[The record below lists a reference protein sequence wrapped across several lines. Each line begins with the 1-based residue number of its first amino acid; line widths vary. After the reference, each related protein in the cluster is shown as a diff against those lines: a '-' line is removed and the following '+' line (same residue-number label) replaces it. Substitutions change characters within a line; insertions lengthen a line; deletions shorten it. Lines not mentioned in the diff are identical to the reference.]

1 MIESDK
7 NTSCLKEIPA
17 LPRVTPVDSAG
28 NYFFE
33 IATFVNNILAVLEE
47 NADKIPV
54 EDLKIV
60 ERNADDLQRWLGERY
75 VYEPFILGF
84 DDLADTEEFKS
95 LVGEQAGESDLR
107 RLRTLG
113 AIDTDEIFRE
123 AEDELYGQGVEI
135 REGLLFAL
143 RKVLVKQVN
152 ASAAAGLILP
162 NGGRDEQDDEL
173 AM

>member
-1 MIESDK
+1 MIESNK
-7 NTSCLKEIPA
+7 GTPSLESIPA
-17 LPRVTPVDSAG
+17 LPRVTSVESAG

-33 IATFVNNILAVLEE
+33 VGMFINNILEVLEK
-47 NADKIPV
+47 NADKIPTEDFQRV
-54 EDLKIV
+54 EKD
-60 ERNADDLQRWLGERY
+60 AGGLQRWMGERY
-75 VYEPFILGF
+75 VHELFVLGF
-84 DDLADTEEFKS
+84 DDLTETGEFKS
-95 LVGEQAGESDLR
+95 LVDERADEQDLR

-135 REGLLFAL
+135 REELLSAL
-143 RKVLVKQVN
+143 RKVLVKQLN

-162 NGGRDEQDDEL
+162 NGGRDGQDGL

>member
-33 IATFVNNILAVLEE
+33 IATFVNNILTVLEQ

-54 EDLKIV
+54 GDLKVV
-60 ERNADDLQRWLGERY
+60 ERDADNLQRWLGDRY
-75 VYEPFILGF
+75 VHELFVLGF
-84 DDLADTEEFKS
+84 DDLAETEEFKS

-113 AIDTDEIFRE
+113 AVDTDEIFRKT
-123 AEDELYGQGVEI
+123 EDELYGQGVEM
-135 REGLLFAL
+135 REGLLSAL
-143 RKVLVKQVN
+143 RKVLVKQLDT
-152 ASAAAGLILP
+152 SAAAGLILP
-162 NGGRDEQDDEL
+162 NGERDRNDGL

>member
-33 IATFVNNILAVLEE
+33 IATFVNNILTVLEQ

-54 EDLKIV
+54 GDLKVV
-60 ERNADDLQRWLGERY
+60 ERDADNLQRWLGDRY
-75 VYEPFILGF
+75 VHELFVLGF
-84 DDLADTEEFKS
+84 DDLAETEEFKS

-113 AIDTDEIFRE
+113 AVDTDEIFRKT
-123 AEDELYGQGVEI
+123 EDELYGQGVEM
-135 REGLLFAL
+135 REGLLSAL
-143 RKVLVKQVN
+143 RKVLVKQLD

-162 NGGRDEQDDEL
+162 NGECDRNDGL

>member
-33 IATFVNNILAVLEE
+33 IATFVNNILTVLEQ

-54 EDLKIV
+54 EDLKV
-60 ERNADDLQRWLGERY
+60 VKRDADNLQRWLGERY
-75 VYEPFILGF
+75 VHELFVLGI
-84 DDLADTEEFKS
+84 DDLAETEEFKS

-107 RLRTLG
+107 RLCTLG
-113 AIDTDEIFRE
+113 AVDTDEIFRKT
-123 AEDELYGQGVEI
+123 EDELYGQGVEM
-135 REGLLFAL
+135 RDGLPSAL
-143 RKVLVKQVN
+143 RKVLVKQLD

-162 NGGRDEQDDEL
+162 NGGRNEHDGL

>member
-1 MIESDK
+1 M
-7 NTSCLKEIPA
+7 
-17 LPRVTPVDSAG
+17 
-28 NYFFE
+28 
-33 IATFVNNILAVLEE
+33 
-47 NADKIPV
+47 
-54 EDLKIV
+54 
-60 ERNADDLQRWLGERY
+60 
-75 VYEPFILGF
+75 
-84 DDLADTEEFKS
+84 
-95 LVGEQAGESDLR
+95 GEQAGESDLR